1 MKVLIPFSLPPD
13 VSHLCYRSRSEQSF
27 SHKLALYQGCNARKV
42 ISDVYLLYCSVLSPG
57 VNVNTRRMSKPHME
71 SIFYIKNQ
79 LNILFIGNFYVN
91 YQNDQNLMLLTT
103 SDTAAS
109 IPPRDNWF
117 QNVRRVYASAINL
130 PCIITLLCII
140 LNYRVI

>member
-1 MKVLIPFSLPPD
+1 MSVTFVIDPDQNRVLATNSLCIKVAMQ
-13 VSHLCYRSRSEQSF
+13 E
-27 SHKLALYQGCNARKV
+27 KLFQMCAH
-42 ISDVYLLYCSVLSPG
+42 LLYCSVLSPG
-57 VNVNTRRMSKPHME
+57 VNVNTRWMSKPSME

-91 YQNDQNLMLLTT
+91 YQNYQNLMLLTS
-103 SDTAAS
+103 SDTVAS